1 MQYHPIFVA
10 RLLDFLRW
18 PILLQRLKQ
27 EHVSTKKIR
36 DTFDAAVEALEK
48 VRSICRERTKEIA
61 RHAAVDIFK
70 ERKVWMSDIDQM
82 FRENRLANLKRVE

>member
-18 PILLQRLKQ
+18 PILLQRLNQ

-48 VRSICRERTKEIA
+48 VRNCARCRR
-61 RHAAVDIFK
+61 
-70 ERKVWMSDIDQM
+70 
-82 FRENRLANLKRVE
+82 